1 MSSARDSVQFGA
13 LAVADLVLDAVYE
26 GGVSGTAADDPLQR
40 LLPVGNQGGF
50 RYRGSPTRGGIRLA
64 VLYTSG
70 DNPDWPD
77 VLDVKTGV
85 FTYFG
90 DNRSPGSPLHDT
102 PRRGNIILRDAFD
115 AAHGDDRARLSV
127 PPFLLFAKAG
137 PKGRSVRFR
146 GLLAPGAASMSSDDD
161 LQAIWRSSGG
171 QRFQNYRAH
180 FTVLDVPVVSR
191 AWLNDILGE
200 QPLSQHCPPQWAEWV
215 RGRAYSALI
224 APATQ
229 VVRSRAEQLPSDPA
243 GQNILAAIRDH
254 FDGRWTDF
262 EACALQLWRMMAPA
276 TGAAAVTRASRDY
289 GRDAVGVYQL
299 GPLADQIS
307 LDFVLEAKCYA
318 PSNSVGVRE
327 TSRLISRIRHRMFG
341 VLVTTSYVHDQAYQ
355 EVREDEHPIVIICG
369 RDIVEVLRA
378 HGYTSTKAV
387 QAWLDSAFPAS

>member
-1 MSSARDSVQFGA
+1 MTSARSSVPFGA
-13 LAVADLVLDAVYE
+13 LTVADLVLDAVYE

-191 AWLNDILGE
+191 AWLNDILGG

-224 APATQ
+224 APATGSSQ
-229 VVRSRAEQLPSDPA
+229 PGRAATRRP
-243 GQNILAAIRDH
+243 
-254 FDGRWTDF
+254 GR
-262 EACALQLWRMMAPA
+262 P
-276 TGAAAVTRASRDY
+276 
-289 GRDAVGVYQL
+289 
-299 GPLADQIS
+299 
-307 LDFVLEAKCYA
+307 
-318 PSNSVGVRE
+318 
-327 TSRLISRIRHRMFG
+327 
-341 VLVTTSYVHDQAYQ
+341 
-355 EVREDEHPIVIICG
+355 EHPG
-369 RDIVEVLRA
+369 RHQRSLRRQ
-378 HGYTSTKAV
+378 V
-387 QAWLDSAFPAS
+387 DRF